1 MAAITIRPATISDTT
16 AIAQIHYEALQF
28 YHDFYA
34 AFFERHPRDLIPL
47 ATRNALQNP
56 EQCFLVAEQAGDTV
70 GFARYKKAF
79 SRNTNASDNHS
90 QQVTAAAAAASIW
103 TIKSHMKDLWNW
115 FNERSEEIDASK
127 EKAVD
132 GKYHFEV
139 MHLMVHPDHQRKG
152 IGGLLLQSVT
162 EKADAANAP
171 TLIVSSTEGHGLY
184 KKHGFES
191 LGTWTINNEEW
202 AHKIAEH
209 ERAIG
214 YKDGVIAIDSDFEDK
229 YKGIREVEDSMI
241 RQPSIR
247 VA

>member
-1 MAAITIRPATISDTT
+1 MSTITIRPATINDSDS
-16 AIAQIHYEALQF
+16 IANIHYEALQF

-34 AFFERHPRDLIPL
+34 AFFQLHPRDLIPL

-56 EQCFLVAEQAGDTV
+56 GQQHFLVAEQAGEIV
-70 GFARYKKAF
+70 GFVRYKEVFKDIKPNSNAKPPA
-79 SRNTNASDNHS
+79 SRLMHRKKKPLMGKIILASLFFF
-90 QQVTAAAAAASIW
+90 
-103 TIKSHMKDLWNW
+103 M
-115 FNERSEEIDASK
+115 
-127 EKAVD
+127 
-132 GKYHFEV
+132 Y
-139 MHLMVHPDHQRKG
+139 HQRKG

-171 TLIVSSTEGHGLY
+171 TLIVSSVEGHGLY
-184 KKHGFES
+184 RKHGFES
-191 LGTWTINNEEW
+191 LGIWAVDNGEW

-214 YKDGVIAIDSDFEDK
+214 YTDGVIDIEDK
-229 YKGIREVEDSMI
+229 YRGIREVEDSMI

>member
-1 MAAITIRPATISDTT
+1 MSSITIRPATIDDSDS
-16 AIAQIHYEALQF
+16 IANIHYEALQF

-34 AFFERHPRDLIPL
+34 AFFQLHPRDLIPL

-56 EQCFLVAEQAGDTV
+56 GQQHFFVAEQAGEIV
-70 GFARYKKAF
+70 GFVRYKEVFKDIKPN
-79 SRNTNASDNHS
+79 SNAK
-90 QQVTAAAAAASIW
+90 TPASEW
-103 TIKSHMKDLWNW
+103 TVKKHMEELWDW
-115 FNERSEEIDASK
+115 FNKRSEEIDASK

-132 GKYHFEV
+132 GKDHFEV

-152 IGGLLLQSVT
+152 IGGQLLQSVT

-171 TLIVSSTEGHGLY
+171 TLIVSSVEGHGLY
-184 KKHGFES
+184 RKHGFES
-191 LGTWTINNEEW
+191 LGTWTVDNGEW

-214 YKDGVIAIDSDFEDK
+214 YTDGVIDIEDK
-229 YKGIREVEDSMI
+229 YRGIREVEDSMI
-241 RQPSIR
+241 RQPNIR

>member
-1 MAAITIRPATISDTT
+1 MSSITIRPATIDDSDS
-16 AIAQIHYEALQF
+16 IANIHYEALQF

-34 AFFERHPRDLIPL
+34 AFFQLHPRDLIPL

-56 EQCFLVAEQAGDTV
+56 GQQHFLVAEQAGEIV
-70 GFARYKKAF
+70 GFVRYKEVFKDIKPN
-79 SRNTNASDNHS
+79 SNAKPP
-90 QQVTAAAAAASIW
+90 ASVW
-103 TIKSHMKDLWNW
+103 TVKKHMEELWDW
-115 FNERSEEIDASK
+115 FNKRSEDIDASK

-132 GKYHFEV
+132 GKDHFEV

-152 IGGLLLQSVT
+152 IGGQLLQSVT

-171 TLIVSSTEGHGLY
+171 TLIVSSVEGHGLY

-191 LGTWTINNEEW
+191 LGTWTVDNEEW

-214 YKDGVIAIDSDFEDK
+214 YTDGVIDIEDK
-229 YKGIREVEDSMI
+229 YRGIREVEDSMI